1 MIKYFKKHF
10 ENVFNDNDWYKQ
22 ELSKLKELNQLV
34 KATPDKDMK
43 RLSNDFTKFDE
54 IQDANK
60 TLKKRKSPGCE
71 NTFNERLIYGGEI
84 ATQ

>member
-34 KATPDKDMK
+34 KATPVKDMQ
-43 RLSNDFTKFDE
+43 RLTNDFINDE
-54 IQDANK
+54 IQDAVK

-71 NTFNERLIYGGEI
+71 NTFNERLIYEGEI